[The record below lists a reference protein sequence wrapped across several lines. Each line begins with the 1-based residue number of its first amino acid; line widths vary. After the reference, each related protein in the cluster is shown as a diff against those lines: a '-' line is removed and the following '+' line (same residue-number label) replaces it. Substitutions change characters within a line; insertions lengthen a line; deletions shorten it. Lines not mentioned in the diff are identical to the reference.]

1 LSEVSRTVTPPD
13 KVDKLPPSVAELD
26 RLDPDLRITNDDH
39 APSVIGDLMSYDD
52 EEREQKK
59 RGA

>member
-1 LSEVSRTVTPPD
+1 VTPPD